1 MRLSA
6 HEINSIKDTIKSVDQ
21 NARIYLFGSRVDNKK
36 RGGDIDL
43 LIFSQK
49 LKEEDR
55 FRIKRDLWEQIG
67 EQKIDIIIARDESD
81 PFTRIALRGAVLL

>member
-6 HEINSIKDTIKSVDQ
+6 YEINSIKETVKKADQ
-21 NARIYLFGSRVDNKK
+21 DALIYLFGSRVDNEK

-49 LKEEDR
+49 LQPEDR
-55 FRIKRDLWEQIG
+55 FRIKKALWEQIG
-67 EQKIDIIIARDESD
+67 EQKIDIIIVRDESD
-81 PFTRIALRGAVLL
+81 PFTRIALKEAVLI

>member
-1 MRLSA
+1 MRLST
-6 HEINSIKDTIKSVDQ
+6 HEINSIKETLKNLDQ
-21 NARIYLFGSRVDNKK
+21 DARIYLFGSRVDNKK

-55 FRIKRDLWEQIG
+55 FRIKMNLWEQIG

-81 PFTRIALRGAVLL
+81 PFTRIALRRAVLL